1 MSMSPGLRH
10 NARIAAQQT
19 LSQGQALSANPDSL
33 HIQLREL
40 QLDVERLR
48 QLPTI
53 RDRVDMKRRKL
64 LPKWAPTVERYL
76 SSGEQYT
83 NQVFSYCVIWLFDIG
98 EFDQALDW
106 ADLAIEQHQP
116 TPDNVKRTFSA
127 FVADTVLAWA
137 ESEAEAG
144 HSVEP
149 YFSRTF
155 ANVRDN
161 WRLHEEINAKW
172 FKFAGLLKL
181 RDRNGRPIP
190 SAVEDVSVL
199 QAADEL
205 LAQAHAFHA
214 PVGVKTLREKIE
226 MRIRALNKRL
236 PHGGADAAEGDADL
250 ANHAVDAG
258 QSASLSTGGD
268 L

>member
-1 MSMSPGLRH
+1 MMSLSPGLRH
-10 NARIAAQQT
+10 NARIAAQQM
-19 LSQGQALSANPDSL
+19 LREGLALSANPESL

-76 SSGEQYT
+76 SGDEPYT
-83 NQVFSYCVIWLFDIG
+83 NMVFSYCVIWLFDIG

-106 ADLAIEQHQP
+106 ADIAIEQHQP

-137 ESEAEAG
+137 EGEAEAG

-155 ANVRDN
+155 ANVREK

-172 FKFAGLLKL
+172 FKFAALLLL
-181 RDRNGRPIP
+181 RDSHGKPLP
-190 SAVEDVSVL
+190 SAVEDASVL
-199 QAADEL
+199 QAAEEL
-205 LAQAHAFHA
+205 LAQAHAFHP
-214 PVGVKTLREKIE
+214 PVGVKTLRGKIE
-226 MRIRALNKRL
+226 MRLRALNKRL
-236 PHGGADAAEGDADL
+236 PHGGADAAEGDTSL
-250 ANHAVDAG
+250 VNHAVDAG
-258 QSASLSTGGD
+258 QSASLTGGD
-268 L
+268 R